1 MLLTTLILISISLL
15 FGPLSNVMLWKKYTN
30 FADGLSHSSIMSAII
45 ASFFG
50 FDPLISSIINTII
63 FFVLVYL
70 LKSKNDN
77 NLIITIVSI
86 SLMSVGLIFQEYFGI
101 DTNINNIL
109 FGDMELANYYDLLF
123 IIILTIITYIVL
135 FYNFNSII
143 LISLNKDLAVARGVR
158 VKLIEI
164 VILCIMSITIGICFK
179 LIGSFMLFGILIIP
193 PTIARLFSGSPQEM
207 IIKTIIISITTSIIS
222 AILAEMTHINI
233 SQLLICLNFVIF
245 IFSKIILQ
253 IYKK

>member
-1 MLLTTLILISISLL
+1 
-15 FGPLSNVMLWKKYTN
+15 
-30 FADGLSHSSIMSAII
+30 
-45 ASFFG
+45 
-50 FDPLISSIINTII
+50 
-63 FFVLVYL
+63 
-70 LKSKNDN
+70 
-77 NLIITIVSI
+77 
-86 SLMSVGLIFQEYFGI
+86 MSVGLIFQEYFGI